1 MTESELAVSLA
12 EIELAAELV
21 HRVMP
26 ATAQYRW
33 PKLSGRA
40 GCEVW
45 VKHENHTPTGAF
57 KVRGGLVY
65 LDRLTRRL
73 PDLSKVVS
81 ATRGNHGQSIAFAAA
96 RTGISA
102 TIFVPIGNSPDQNT
116 AMQAFGATVVEVGRD
131 FDEARGAAERAAADL
146 GMHMVP
152 SFHRDLVVGV
162 ATYALE
168 FFRAVPPLDAV
179 YVGVGM
185 GSGICGLIIARNL
198 LGLKTEIV
206 GVSAANAP
214 ATARSFAAGRP
225 VGTPSALTFA
235 DGIATR
241 APVAEAI
248 EIICRGAARIVT
260 VSEDEIADAM
270 RAYYDDTHQV
280 AEGAGAA
287 PLAALLAERA
297 AMPSRTVGL
306 ILSGG
311 NIERARFNRVLG
323 GQTPTMDPIPG
334 CAPPSP

>member
-168 FFRAVPPLDAV
+168 FFRAAPPLDAV